1 MSVERNETDG
11 NDGTATA
18 TATSRGG
25 KYLTFVLGDEEY
37 GIEIL
42 KVREIMGVI
51 GVTAIPQAP
60 DYVKGIINLRGRV
73 IPIIDLR
80 LKFVMPPRD
89 YDKETCFIVV
99 DVKDRLIGI
108 AVDTVSEVLDI
119 NEGDID
125 DSPSF
130 GGTLD
135 TKFILGIGKIK
146 EKVVILLNVEKVLSI
161 DEFEAL
167 NQLEE

>member
-1 MSVERNETDG
+1 MSVKMNETDESG
-11 NDGTATA
+11 GAATA

-60 DYVKGIINLRGRV
+60 DYVKGIINLRSRV

-80 LKFVMPPRD
+80 LKFMMPPRD

-99 DVKDRLIGI
+99 NVKERLIGI

-119 NEGDID
+119 EDDDID
-125 DSPSF
+125 DSPTF
-130 GGTLD
+130 GGSVNTE
-135 TKFILGIGKIK
+135 FILGIGKVA
-146 EKVVILLNVEKVLSI
+146 EKVVLLLEINKVLSI
-161 DEFEAL
+161 EE
-167 NQLEE
+167 LESLDQVE